1 MKRRLP
7 LLVSFLLF
15 IALCA
20 AIAYWALQ
28 MFKPPVRPVAAPPRE
43 IRPEPS
49 MDAAS
54 GLFGGRAAKTAVA
67 SNYQLRGIIVAGP
80 RDSVA
85 IISADGKPAMAVR
98 VGAELAPGVT
108 IKAVNRDHVLV
119 TENGAEKRV
128 ELPES
133 AKGLPDI
140 ATAPPVTSRP
150 MPPPPP
156 ANPTPA
162 IPTQP
167 TARSSTMP
175 SGSALSQ
182 TAPTNPGSA
191 LQQRTPPPSPAP
203 VSPTANQPV
212 PQVQPQPQSVPQPT
226 QQPTQQPLVPQTQTA
241 PPNVGVS
248 LPPGNVPSGLG
259 VSPSVNTAVPAPAP
273 GMQQAVPSQ

>member
-43 IRPEPS
+43 TRPEPS
-49 MDAAS
+49 MEAAA

-98 VGAELAPGVT
+98 VGTELSPGVT

-140 ATAPPVTSRP
+140 ATAPPVTARP

-156 ANPTPA
+156 VTP
-162 IPTQP
+162 PQTFPSQP
-167 TARSSTMP
+167 AARSSTMP
-175 SGSALSQ
+175 SGSVPPQ

-212 PQVQPQPQSVPQPT
+212 PQPQFIPQPAPQPV
-226 QQPTQQPLVPQTQTA
+226 VPQTQTA
-241 PPNVGVS
+241 TPSVGVS
-248 LPPGNVPSGLG
+248 LPPGNVVPGLG
-259 VSPSVNTAVPAPAP
+259 VNPSVNTAVPAAAP